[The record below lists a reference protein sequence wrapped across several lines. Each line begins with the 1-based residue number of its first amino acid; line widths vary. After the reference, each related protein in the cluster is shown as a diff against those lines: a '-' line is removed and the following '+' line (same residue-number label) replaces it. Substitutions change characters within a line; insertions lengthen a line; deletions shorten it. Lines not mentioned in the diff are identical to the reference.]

1 MKKIILTL
9 LVSSLFWGMVS
20 GQPDGRH
27 ERHKPTPEMRQKIEA
42 YKITFFT
49 KGLELT
55 SEEAEQFFPIF
66 NERERKIR
74 ALKKEYRPNKRPDF
88 DVMSETEIQQM
99 FDRHFE
105 MRQRELDL
113 DKEYAA
119 KFIKVLHPRKV
130 FKIRHLEREFKRTIM
145 KEFKKRKGKRQN

>member
-1 MKKIILTL
+1 MKKIIITL
-9 LVSSLFWGMVS
+9 LVSSLFLGMVS
-20 GQPDGRH
+20 GQPDGKR

-49 KGLELT
+49 EGLELT
-55 SEEAEQFFPIF
+55 EGEAEQFFPIF
-66 NERERKIR
+66 NERERKMR

-88 DVMSETEIQQM
+88 DTMSEVEIQQM

-113 DKEYAA
+113 DKEYVV
-119 KFIKVLHPRKV
+119 KFIKILPPRKV
-130 FKIRHLEREFKRTIM
+130 FKIRHLEREFKHKIM
-145 KEFKKRKGKRQN
+145 NEFRKRKGKRQ